1 MKINF
6 LSKLKRF
13 YALTK
18 ISKLNRYKKIIDKI
32 NQFKIIESQQKILKK
47 GKKSKSLITKIVN
60 LKFFNN
66 LNKKIFKLENKQR
79 KKDKN
84 LNKKTKK
91 KTNKI
96 THQKIE
102 IFNFSLFK
110 NALNSYKVPK
120 IFHQIKKYK
129 LFERNLD
136 KGLIKKND
144 KYNQKI
150 GIIFYGDHNL
160 TFVSM
165 IINLKNKINIL
176 GVTEI
181 PIPGN
186 VIGDYLVEDTNEL
199 ANVALDSINLLN
211 LNNSPLL
218 VILSSSFFTIH
229 TFSASD
235 LKQIS
240 LTDSK
245 VQSKSP
251 YLPANTLVDFLR
263 MTDSK
268 ISSSPVRT
276 IYSKKD
282 LIESWT
288 DTLQIIDLPV
298 IGLIPA
304 APHIFD
310 AITSK
315 IIEKTTVLIDI
326 EATSTTLLVG
336 GKLDHL
342 NSYKLPFGYSLYIS
356 ENLNESSKNYFE
368 RIVNSVSLILEERNY
383 EIPSNIFVMGS
394 GLDMLINKEV
404 TLPDGF
410 QSISELKLA
419 DYSYN
424 PKKMEINETM
434 SNSLETNIYSMSLIL
449 SLCV

>member
-66 LNKKIFKLENKQR
+66 LNKKIFKLENKKR

-336 GKLDHL
+336 AKLDHL

>member
-84 LNKKTKK
+84 LNKKTNK

-268 ISSSPVRT
+268 ISSSTVRT

-336 GKLDHL
+336 AKLDHL